1 MLRVRGE
8 KGRGRRSRDR
18 DLATNDIP
26 SRGMMT
32 DDTADLARSTALRG
46 MSMCRP
52 RNRARA
58 RQWLPNHLAFF
69 FSYRTTIPLRT
80 TRDMVL
86 HAREE
91 KREESRRALAAATIL
106 SSFELEFFPDFG
118 LRFLV
123 SV

>member
-1 MLRVRGE
+1 
-8 KGRGRRSRDR
+8 
-18 DLATNDIP
+18 
-26 SRGMMT
+26 MT

-46 MSMCRP
+46 MSTCVGHVIVHVRGNGY
-52 RNRARA
+52 RII
-58 RQWLPNHLAFF
+58 LFF

-118 LRFLV
+118 LSERLIWNTTRKKTQE
-123 SV
+123 SQK

>member
-1 MLRVRGE
+1 MRGE

-58 RQWLPNHLAFF
+58 RQWLPNYLVFLLLSHNYTSPYHQRDGAT
-69 FSYRTTIPLRT
+69 RARGKARRIPTGAGRC
-80 TRDMVL
+80 D
-86 HAREE
+86 
-91 KREESRRALAAATIL
+91 
-106 SSFELEFFPDFG
+106 DFKQ
-118 LRFLV
+118 F
-123 SV
+123 